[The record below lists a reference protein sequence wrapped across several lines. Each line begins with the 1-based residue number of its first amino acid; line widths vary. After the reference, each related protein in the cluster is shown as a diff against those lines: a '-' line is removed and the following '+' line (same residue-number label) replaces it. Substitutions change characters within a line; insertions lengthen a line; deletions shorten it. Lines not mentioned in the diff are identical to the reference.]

1 MKSII
6 TILFAAITTMA
17 SAQIRQQTTTPTPP
31 EKTLLIFKSPEKAR
45 KWTALLGYTCIGIGG
60 ALAGKAEM
68 QSRYHGTTGNFDS
81 YHLTR
86 DAGLLLSGLGG
97 AAIGANLAL
106 CEKPNW
112 IEFGGKLLFGALLY
126 RVSAETTYNL
136 TKPK

>member
-17 SAQIRQQTTTPTPP
+17 AAQFRQQTATPTQP
-31 EKTLLIFKSPEKAR
+31 EKTLLIFKTKKQAR
-45 KWTALLGYTCIGIGG
+45 AWTAIGGYTLITAGG

-68 QSRYHGTTGNFDS
+68 HRMYHGTTDNWDTF
-81 YHLTR
+81 HLTR
-86 DAGLLLSGLGG
+86 DAGLITAGLGG